1 MPRNRCWLT
10 LPGHTHNCRTKS
22 KFLSLWSAERLIKP
36 RKELTKTKLP
46 FYRHVSERNTFHDC
60 GLKQFF
66 FHGGDGRDLH
76 KRAQYS
82 LLPLAFPTS
91 GQRRTP
97 EEQLVGNPCPEGCA
111 SQAHR
116 CWQLTLSTL
125 RTLLPLSEILCP
137 AASPWPFPSKQH
149 RLPRASLEKW
159 FSQATQHSSDCVN
172 PPGSKLFLSFIN
184 LFLVF
189 QWPSL
194 PPNKNTDNLQHIYP

>member
-1 MPRNRCWLT
+1 MT

-91 GQRRTP
+91 GQIRTP

-111 SQAHR
+111 SRAHR

-125 RTLLPLSEILCP
+125 RTLLSLSLRSCVQLHLPGPSPQSSTDCP
-137 AASPWPFPSKQH
+137 EPPWRSDSAKP
-149 RLPRASLEKW
+149 
-159 FSQATQHSSDCVN
+159 HSTAQIV
-172 PPGSKLFLSFIN
+172 
-184 LFLVF
+184 
-189 QWPSL
+189 
-194 PPNKNTDNLQHIYP
+194 